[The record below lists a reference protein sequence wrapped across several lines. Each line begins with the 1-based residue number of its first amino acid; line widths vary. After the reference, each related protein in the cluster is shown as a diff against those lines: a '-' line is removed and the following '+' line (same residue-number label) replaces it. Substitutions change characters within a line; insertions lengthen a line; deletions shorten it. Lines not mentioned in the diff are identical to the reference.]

1 MSTDGKRIST
11 LDWLP
16 AELRRRARVRDL
28 ASGEL
33 LFSQSDPAVAIFLVE
48 SGRLRLMRRTLDDHL
63 VNLHTATVGELF
75 AEAALFS
82 DRYHCDAVAVV
93 ASRVRAIPKAA
104 MRTAMRANVKLFEAF
119 AARLAGQLQAVRARL
134 ELRNIR
140 SARDRL
146 LQYLAL
152 AAGPD
157 GRSVNLDGS
166 LQDMAANI
174 GVTREAFYRTMAAL
188 EAQGMIARES
198 GKIVLKKRTTA

>member
-1 MSTDGKRIST
+1 MSAERKRISM

-16 AELRRRARVRDL
+16 AGLGRRARVRDL
-28 ASGEL
+28 AAGEL
-33 LFSQSDPAVAIFLVE
+33 LFRQGDRAAAIFLVE
-48 SGRLRLMRRTLDDHL
+48 RGRLRLMRRTRDDHP
-63 VNLHTATVGELF
+63 VNLHTANAGELF

-82 DRYHCDAVAVV
+82 DRYHCDAVATV
-93 ASRVRAIPKAA
+93 ASRIRAIPKAA
-104 MRTAMRANVKLFEAF
+104 MRAAMRKDVRLCEAF

-157 GRSVNLDGS
+157 GRSVGLDGS
-166 LQDMAANI
+166 LQDMAASI

-188 EAQGMIARES
+188 EAEGTIAREP
-198 GKIVLKKRTTA
+198 GRIVLRKHPFA